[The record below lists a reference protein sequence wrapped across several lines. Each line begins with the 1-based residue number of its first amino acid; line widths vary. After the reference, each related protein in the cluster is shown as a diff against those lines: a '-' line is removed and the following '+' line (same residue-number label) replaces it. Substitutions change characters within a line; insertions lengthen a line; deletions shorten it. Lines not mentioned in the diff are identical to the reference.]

1 MKRLLSYTFFIACLA
16 NIQTSY
22 AQGQLPAPGKPK
34 DFTLPTSQKFQLPNG
49 FKATLVPYGNIP
61 KVTIEVVVKTGA
73 VHEGVN
79 EKWLARFTGKM
90 MEEGSTKTDFAT
102 LSQKVAAMGGRI
114 SISVGMETI
123 TIGGNVLSDYAPE
136 YIELIAELVTQPAFP
151 EGSAE
156 RIKNGL
162 KRDLSV
168 SKSQPSALAS
178 ERFFTLLYKDHPY
191 GNKMATDEM
200 LDSYSA
206 GKAKEFYTTN
216 FGAQRAAIYIAG
228 NYNAAKVSQAIK
240 DGFTKWSKGPAVNYP
255 PAKAAVADEIAVID
269 RPKAAQT
276 VVFLGI
282 PVVDPAS
289 ADYTKL
295 EVTNSLLGGSF
306 GSRITTNIREDKGY
320 TYSPYSAV
328 QYRQKNGVWYEKA
341 DITSESTGDA
351 LKEIAHEIRK
361 LQTEMPTAEEL
372 KGIQNYEAGSF
383 VLTNSSADG
392 IINQLEFMDL
402 FGLKEAYLTNRIK
415 DIYSVTPAQVQ
426 QIAKQY
432 LEYSK
437 MTLVMVGDQKLIES
451 QLPAIKELKASPKK
465 AF

>member
-1 MKRLLSYTFFIACLA
+1 MKKLLRNTLAFIMVAA
-16 NIQTSY
+16 STQIK
-22 AQGQLPAPGKPK
+22 AQNQLPAPGKPK

-73 VHEGVN
+73 IHEAAN

-90 MEEGSTKTDFAT
+90 MEEGSTQTSFAK

-136 YIELIAELVTQPAFP
+136 YIRLLAELITAPAFP
-151 EGSAE
+151 EASAD

-178 ERFFTLLYKDHPY
+178 ERFFTMLYKDHPY

-200 LDSYSA
+200 LDSYT
-206 GKAKEFYTTN
+206 GQKAKEFYTAN
-216 FGAQRAAIYIAG
+216 FGAQRSAIYVAG
-228 NYNAAKVSQAIK
+228 NYNAAKVGQAIK
-240 DGFTKWSKGPAVNYP
+240 AGFSNWTKGPAVSYP
-255 PAKAAVADEIAVID
+255 PAKASVSDEIAVID

-282 PVVDPAS
+282 PVVDPTS
-289 ADYTKL
+289 SDYTKL

-320 TYSPYSAV
+320 TYSPYSAI

-361 LQTEMPTAEEL
+361 LQAEMPSAEEL

-402 FGLKEAYLTNRIK
+402 FGLKDAYLTNRIR
-415 DIYSVTPAQVQ
+415 DIYAVTPAQVQ
-426 QIAKQY
+426 QMAKQY
-432 LEYSK
+432 LDYSK
-437 MTLVMVGDQKLIES
+437 MTLVMVGDQQLIGS
-451 QLPAIKELKASPKK
+451 QLPVIKELKESPKK

>member
-1 MKRLLSYTFFIACLA
+1 MKKLLFYTVAFALVA
-16 NIQTSY
+16 TTTELN
-22 AQGQLPAPGKPK
+22 AQSQLPAPGKPK

-61 KVTIEVVVKTGA
+61 KVSIEVVVKTGA
-73 VHEGVN
+73 VHEGAN
-79 EKWLARFTGKM
+79 EKWLARFTGKLL
-90 MEEGSTKTDFAT
+90 EEGSTKTDFAT

-136 YIELIAELVTQPAFP
+136 YIRLIAELITQPAFP
-151 EGSAE
+151 ETSAD

-178 ERFFTLLYKDHPY
+178 ERFFTMLYKDHPY
-191 GNKMATDEM
+191 GNKMATDDM
-200 LDSYSA
+200 LDKYSA
-206 GKAKEFYTTN
+206 AKAREFYSAN
-216 FGAQRAAIYIAG
+216 FGAQRAAIYVAG
-228 NYNAAKVSQAIK
+228 NYNAPKVSQAIR
-240 DGFTKWSKGPAVNYP
+240 DGFSSWNKGPAVSYP
-255 PAKAAVADEIAVID
+255 AAKASIADEIAVID

-282 PVVDPAS
+282 PVVDPTS

-328 QYRQKNGVWYEKA
+328 QYRQKNGIWYEKA
-341 DITSESTGDA
+341 DITSESTGAA
-351 LKEIAHEIRK
+351 LKEIALEIRK
-361 LQTEMPTAEEL
+361 LQAEIPSAAEL

-402 FGLKEAYLTNRIK
+402 FGLKDGYLTNRIR
-415 DIYSVTPAQVQ
+415 DIYAVTPAQVQ

-432 LEYSK
+432 LDYSK
-437 MTLVMVGDQKLIES
+437 MTLVMVGDQQLIES
-451 QLPAIKELKASPKK
+451 QLPAIKELKGTQKK